1 MSVAVVYETHS
12 TSVDN
17 EEGFATGWLGGT
29 LSKTGREQAQALGRR
44 RRNDGLD
51 VVIASD
57 LNRAIETARI
67 AFDGS
72 GIPVLLD
79 WRLRE
84 CDYGELNG
92 MPRSLLEAERRA
104 RIDEP
109 FPGGESWR
117 QAVARVAG
125 VLDALTRTRDGQ
137 RVCLIGHVAT
147 RWALDHVV
155 TGTRLEDL
163 VEAPFDWREGWEY
176 TLPAHAGASQ
186 DVATLC

>member
-1 MSVAVVYETHS
+1 MSVAVVFETHA

-29 LSKTGREQAQALGRR
+29 LSDVGREQAQSLGRR
-44 RRNDGLD
+44 RRNDGVD

-57 LNRAIETARI
+57 LNRAVETARI
-67 AFDGS
+67 AFGGT
-72 GIPVLLD
+72 GIPVRLD

-84 CDYGELNG
+84 CDYGEMNG
-92 MPRSLLEAERRA
+92 MPRSLLETERRA
-104 RIDEP
+104 RLDAP

-117 QAVARVAG
+117 EAVARVAG
-125 VLDALTRTRDGQ
+125 LFDELTHTSDGQ

-155 TGTRLEDL
+155 NGVRLEDL
-163 VEAPFDWREGWEY
+163 VDAPFAWQEGWEY
-176 TLPAHAGASQ
+176 SLPRRAALGGGSQ
-186 DVATLC
+186 TLC

>member
-17 EEGFATGWLGGT
+17 EEGFATGWLGGA
-29 LSKTGREQAQALGRR
+29 LSELGREQAASLGGRR
-44 RRNDGLD
+44 RDDGLD
-51 VVIASD
+51 AVIASD
-57 LNRAIETARI
+57 LNRAVETARI
-67 AFDGS
+67 AFAGS
-72 GIPVLLD
+72 SVRVLLD

-104 RIDEP
+104 RLDVP

-117 QAVARVAG
+117 QAVARVTG
-125 VLDALTRTRDGQ
+125 FLGELTHTRDGQ

-147 RWALDHVV
+147 RWALDHMVN
-155 TGTRLEDL
+155 GIRLEDL
-163 VEAPFDWREGWEY
+163 VDAPFAWQEGWEY
-176 TLPAHAGASQ
+176 TLAARP
-186 DVATLC
+186 